1 MPQSQVENG
10 APFLDALIRPRA
22 VALVGASDNPKATPA
37 RPLRYLR
44 AHGYSGTVYPV
55 NPRRGTVLGERAW
68 PALSDIPGPV
78 DHVYIVVG
86 TDLAEKAVEEAAAAG
101 ARVVTVLA
109 DGFAETGAEGA
120 ERQRRLAETARAA
133 GMRLLGPN
141 SMGVISCNARTAL
154 SVNAALDTDRLL
166 PGRIMAL
173 SQSGSLI
180 GTLLSRA
187 QARGIGWSSLI
198 SVGNEADLGVG
209 SIGLAAV
216 EEEDVDGFVLF
227 LETLRD
233 REGLRAFGEAAAAA
247 GKPVLAYKLGRSD
260 AGRELAVSHTG
271 ALVGSDAAADR
282 FLEDAGIVRL
292 EQFEAL
298 FESPS
303 LFRHRKP
310 SMLRPDRP
318 VAVVTTT
325 GGGGAMVV
333 DRLGSLG
340 ITVDGPSPE
349 LRARFAEDGIRIS
362 AGRLTDVTLAGARYE
377 TMMTVLKGLL
387 DSGEFSAVV
396 AVVGSSAQFHPDLA
410 VQPIVDLAGH
420 PTPLAAFMVPQA
432 DASLAAL
439 AAAGVPAFRT
449 AESCADGLAALLR
462 WKTPRTMPD
471 TARPA
476 LGLPSGGG
484 VLDEARSSELLTALG
499 IPVVTSALIPVDG
512 EVPEETTDRLAWP
525 VAAKILSQ
533 DIPHKTEAGG
543 VVLDIAD
550 RNGLLAARDRIVE
563 SVRRKMPDAALSGIM
578 VQPMMHGVAE
588 ALVGYRVDPEAGPVV
603 TLATGGR
610 LAELWQDASLRTAPV
625 TRDEAAAMI
634 GEVRGLS
641 PVLGYRGLP
650 PGDAAALAAAIAA
663 LSTLAN
669 EPGVMEAEINP
680 LIVRAAGDGVLAVD
694 GLVQLTTTPSVDT

>member
-1 MPQSQVENG
+1 MSVDCPV
-10 APFLDALIRPRA
+10 APFMDALLRPRA
-22 VALVGASDNPKATPA
+22 VAIVGASDTRTATPA

-55 NPRRGTVLGERAW
+55 NPRRTTVLGEQAW
-68 PALSDIPGPV
+68 PSLSSLPGPV
-78 DHVYIVVG
+78 DHVYVVLG
-86 TDLAEKAVEEAAAAG
+86 TDLAEKALAEAAELG

-109 DGFAETGAEGA
+109 DGFAETGPDGA
-120 ERQRRLAETARAA
+120 ARQRRLADLAREA

-141 SMGVISCNARTAL
+141 SMGVIACNERMAF
-154 SVNAALDTDRLL
+154 SVNAALDTDKLL

-187 QARGIGWSSLI
+187 QARGMGWSSLI
-198 SVGNEADLGVG
+198 SVGNEADLSVG

-216 EEEDVDGFVLF
+216 EEPDVDGFALF

-233 REGLRAFGEAAAAA
+233 IDALRAFGEAAAEA

-271 ALVGSDAAADR
+271 ALVGSDAAADH
-282 FLEDAGIVRL
+282 FLEDAGIVRV

-298 FESPS
+298 FESTGLFVSRGPS
-303 LFRHRKP
+303 GLKR
-310 SMLRPDRP
+310 DRP

-333 DRLGSLG
+333 DRLGALG
-340 ITVDGPSPE
+340 MTVDGPSPA
-349 LRARFAEDGIRIS
+349 LRSRFAEAGIRIS

-387 DSGEFSAVV
+387 DSGEFSAVI

-420 PTPLAAFMVPQA
+420 GTPLAAFMVPQA

-449 AESCADGLAALLR
+449 AESCADGIAALLR
-462 WKTPRTMPD
+462 WRSPRLTPVVEAPS
-471 TARPA
+471 
-476 LGLPSGGG
+476 LSLPEAEG
-484 VLDEARSSELLTALG
+484 VLDEAQSSALFRSLG
-499 IPVVTSALIPVDG
+499 VPVVQSAIVPTDGPIPPDLLNGLV
-512 EVPEETTDRLAWP
+512 WP
-525 VAAKILSQ
+525 VAAKILSP

-543 VVLDIAD
+543 VELDIRDAD
-550 RNGLLAARDRIVE
+550 SLIAARDRITAR
-563 SVRRKMPDAALSGIM
+563 VRSALPEADLAGVL
-578 VQPMMHGVAE
+578 VQPMAAGVAE
-588 ALVGYRVDPEAGPVV
+588 ALIGYQVDPEAGPVI

-610 LAELWQDASLRTAPV
+610 LAELWRDATLRTAPV
-625 TRDEAAAMI
+625 TVEEAAGMI
-634 GEVRGLS
+634 AEVRGLS

-650 PGDAAALAAAIAA
+650 AGDAPALASVIAA
-663 LSTLAN
+663 LSRLALV
-669 EPGVMEAEINP
+669 PRVAEAEVNP
-680 LIVRAAGDGVLAVD
+680 LIVRGQGEGVLAVD
-694 GLVQLTTTPSVDT
+694 GLVRLTEAPSRTR